1 MTVCP
6 LWGPLSLYGPLPP
19 YDSLLPT
26 YCIWPSVHSTALCL
40 LYGQLFLLLGMFFL
54 IVLQNNDV
62 VLLCR
67 ETDLVETGHFKK
79 QGKTYTTPLV

>member
-1 MTVCP
+1 
-6 LWGPLSLYGPLPP
+6 
-19 YDSLLPT
+19 
-26 YCIWPSVHSTALCL
+26 
-40 LYGQLFLLLGMFFL
+40 MFFL